1 MSAPRIPRRAI
12 AIATAATAA
21 VSAAAGVLFSLGG
34 PAAADPPA
42 VDFDPC
48 VNTLD
53 RAGQWPGALDDGSRL
68 FSDGFDSYLSRQPA
82 CSPVP

>member
-1 MSAPRIPRRAI
+1 MSAPRTTRRTA
-12 AIATAATAA
+12 AAAATAVVA
-21 VSAAAGVLFSLGG
+21 TVLFGLGG

-53 RAGQWPGALDDGSRL
+53 RAARWPGVLGDGSRT
-68 FSDGFDSYLSRQPA
+68 FSDGFDSYLSRQTA
-82 CSPVP
+82 CDPGS

>member
-1 MSAPRIPRRAI
+1 MSAPRTARR
-12 AIATAATAA
+12 TLAAASAA
-21 VSAAAGVLFSLGG
+21 VVAGVLFTMSG

-53 RAGQWPGALDDGSRL
+53 RAGQWPGTLSDGSRV
-68 FSDGFDSYLSRQPA
+68 FSDGFDSYLGRQPA
-82 CSPVP
+82 CNPTP

>member
-1 MSAPRIPRRAI
+1 MSAPRTRRYTVVI
-12 AIATAATAA
+12 AAAAA
-21 VSAAAGVLFSLGG
+21 SAAAGVLFSLGG

-48 VNTLD
+48 VNTLE

>member
-1 MSAPRIPRRAI
+1 MSAPRAARYAVV
-12 AIATAATAA
+12 IATTAA
-21 VSAAAGVLFSLGG
+21 SAAAGVLFSLGG

-48 VNTLD
+48 VNTLE